1 MANYRFKSTTVQALQ
16 CNAETFE
23 DVYAWV
29 NQNGVASNK
38 TDTSFVVTCDDE
50 QFTLTNTG
58 ATWVM
63 KYGDNKWL
71 IASDRRFQQLFEA
84 V

>member
-1 MANYRFKSTTVQALQ
+1 MANYRFKAATVVAQQ
-16 CNAETFE
+16 CNTETFE
-23 DVYAWV
+23 EVYAWA
-29 NQNGVASNK
+29 QASGVASNK
-38 TDTSFVVTCDDE
+38 TDTIFTITCDGE
-50 QFTLTNTG
+50 QFNLSKDG
-58 ATWVM
+58 ITWVM

>member
-1 MANYRFKSTTVQALQ
+1 MANYRFKTTIQAQQ

-23 DVYAWV
+23 DVYAWA
-29 NQNGVASNK
+29 QLNGVASNK
-38 TDTSFVVTCDDE
+38 TDTSFVITCDDE
-50 QFTLTNTG
+50 QFTLNNIGT
-58 ATWVM
+58 TWVM
-63 KYGDNKWL
+63 KFGDNKWL